1 MVAAVPF
8 RFQGRPVPTVKGRSA
23 LVRLDPRGPG
33 RPHSP
38 RRAVQHV
45 DTAPAAR
52 TALWFHAI
60 NRTGTVELL
69 LLAVFVA
76 TVTAAAGRAAQLP
89 ALLRGLGA
97 VLVPLLV
104 LGGTAFAVGSEPL
117 AVVLAVSLVVLLV
130 RVGAVARRIGRHRS

>member
-1 MVAAVPF
+1 M
-8 RFQGRPVPTVKGRSA
+8 
-23 LVRLDPRGPG
+23 
-33 RPHSP
+33 
-38 RRAVQHV
+38 QHV

-104 LGGTAFAVGSEPL
+104 LGGTAFTVGSEPL